1 MADIHATTLVAISKE
16 PINPALD
23 SALKDFSSKQGMEI
37 TNTHPNESSSHYF
50 SERWSVPFLH
60 EIHRTVLR
68 NIAAEHGSDLAFLSP
83 LFDPASIRVLA
94 MDMDSTLINIECID
108 EIADFAGKKADVA
121 KITEATMRGE
131 IKDFKESLRKRV
143 ALLEGISVDVLTSV
157 YQERL
162 RPNPGATELL
172 AAAHQRGLH
181 TLLVSGGFT
190 FFTDQLREQLGFTQ
204 TQSNTLEIVNNKLT
218 GKVLGNI
225 VDGAAKASYL
235 EQACASLGVRKVQSI
250 AMGDGA
256 NDLLMMDGAGL
267 SVAYQAKP
275 LVKEKADAAFDRVG
289 LDATLLLLD

>member
-16 PINPALD
+16 PISPALG

-37 TNTHPNESSSHYF
+37 TNTHPTESSSHYF

-204 TQSNTLEIVNNKLT
+204 TQSNTLEIINNKLT

-235 EQACASLGVRKVQSI
+235 EQACASLGVSKVQSI

>member
-83 LFDPASIRVLA
+83 LFDPANIRVLA

-190 FFTDQLREQLGFTQ
+190 FFTDQLREQMGFTQ

-267 SVAYQAKP
+267 SVAYKAKP

>member
-16 PINPALD
+16 PISPALD

-68 NIAAEHGSDLAFLSP
+68 KIAAEHGSDLVFLSP

-235 EQACASLGVRKVQSI
+235 EQACASLGVSKVQSI